1 MVKILSESLIS
12 AVFVIVRDCKQQA
25 CPLNYVH
32 TMEKSDIFKDV
43 QDIVL
48 SEKARQINSVS
59 GVLPDVHIKCEWTK
73 YTHMYISTHTGYVQE
88 QAQETGNWIET
99 GEPGL

>member
-1 MVKILSESLIS
+1 MFESLIS
-12 AVFVIVRDCKQQA
+12 AIFVIVRECKQQV

-32 TMEKSDIFKDV
+32 TMEKSYIFKDV

-48 SEKARQINSVS
+48 SERARQIKSVS
-59 GVLPDVHIKCEWTK
+59 GVLPDVHRKCEQTK
-73 YTHMYISTHTGYVQE
+73 YTHMYISTHTGYIQE
-88 QAQETGNWIET
+88 QTQETGNWIET